1 VFPYGERFADF
12 EDRIHQFLDM
22 KDALYL
28 AHQLGTLH
36 KDDRTKQY
44 PLNTQQQIIDAVN
57 LALTNV
63 RRVERTKDEQITAL
77 TKKLKRAN
85 WKVAGLLGVL
95 TSPGWIVFFLRI
107 LGR

>member
-1 VFPYGERFADF
+1 VFPYGELFADF

-57 LALTNV
+57 LALTKV
-63 RRVERTKDEQITAL
+63 RNVERTKDTEIKEL
-77 TKKLKRAN
+77 KEKLKWAN
-85 WKVAGLLGVL
+85 RKVLGLLAVL
-95 TSPGWIVFFLRI
+95 TSPGWIVLVLRI